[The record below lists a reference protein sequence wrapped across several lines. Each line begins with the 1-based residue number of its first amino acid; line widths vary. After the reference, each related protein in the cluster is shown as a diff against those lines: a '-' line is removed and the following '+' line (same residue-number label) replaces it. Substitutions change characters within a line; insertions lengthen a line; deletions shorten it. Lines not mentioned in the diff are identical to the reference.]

1 MRISSI
7 ITSALREILASI
19 RHLLVRVCVPDF
31 DCMSYETRRLLRNP
45 VDRKRYFAAI
55 RQLRNG
61 AERAEF
67 VSTKGEVVELC

>member
-1 MRISSI
+1 MKATIV
-7 ITSALREILASI
+7 SI
-19 RHLLVRVCVPDF
+19 RHLLVRVFVPDF
-31 DCMSYETRRLLRNP
+31 DCMSYETRRLIRNP

-67 VSTKGEVVELC
+67 LTTKGDVVELLR

>member
-1 MRISSI
+1 MKATIV
-7 ITSALREILASI
+7 SI
-19 RHLLVRVCVPDF
+19 RHLLVRVFIPDF
-31 DCMSYETRRLLRNP
+31 DCISYETRRLIRNP

-67 VSTKGEVVELC
+67 VNTKGELVVLVR